1 MTLQSSPSTLMQCNA
16 QWMSRPADER
26 FTSVQEMIDYK
37 QAIRQRS
44 RAAVVSSRAVTAVPL
59 DNAQGLQIA
68 GPSGAQYNPTHW
80 AFGQLAQ
87 RAGAP
92 AGYLRT
98 LPAPM
103 AADCINY
110 GLKHARDVEEIGIL
124 LNKPEDGGAGNLVAA
139 TGPNYGRIWDVDILE
154 AIKSRGLLEDF
165 TVPGEF
171 GRAVTVTKANTTLFA
186 GDQDMFVFLADERN
200 RIEVPNRR
208 DGQPGSL
215 ARGFFVW
222 NSEVGS
228 ATFGTGTFLF
238 DYVCMNRIVWGAT
251 GYKEI
256 KLRHSSGAPDRF
268 IEEVTPVLH
277 AYADGSA
284 KPVQDA
290 LRIAQERKIDNLDS
304 FLSSRFTKSM
314 AANIAATHIA
324 EEGRPME
331 TVWDVVTGA
340 TAYARG
346 MKHQNERV
354 QIERIAGDLLND

>member
-1 MTLQSSPSTLMQCNA
+1 MNALSNTALMQANA
-16 QWMSRPADER
+16 QWASRPADQR
-26 FTSVQEMIDYK
+26 FLSVDDMIAHK
-37 QAIRQRS
+37 RQLRARS
-44 RAAVVSSRAVTAVPL
+44 RAAVVSSHQITAVPL
-59 DNAQGLQIA
+59 DNAQALQIT
-68 GPSGAQYNPTHW
+68 GPSGAAYNPTHW

-103 AADCINY
+103 AADCLNY
-110 GLKHARDVEEIGIL
+110 GLKHARDVEEIGL
-124 LNKPEDGGAGNLVAA
+124 LLQKPEGEQGNLVAA
-139 TGPNYGRIWDVDILE
+139 TGPNYGRIWDVDILQE
-154 AIKSRGLLEDF
+154 IKWRGLLEQF
-165 TVPGEF
+165 TVPGEL
-171 GRAVTVTKANTTLFA
+171 GKAVTVTKENTTLFA
-186 GDQDMFVFLADERN
+186 SDRDMFIFLADEQH

-215 ARGFFVW
+215 ARGFFIW

-228 ATFGTGTFLF
+228 TTFGIGTFLF
-238 DYVCMNRIVWGAT
+238 DYVCCNRIVWGAS

-277 AYADGSA
+277 AYAEGSA

-290 LRIAQERKIDNLDS
+290 LRIAQERRVDDLDD
-304 FLSSRFTKSM
+304 FLARRFTKSL
-314 AANIAATHIA
+314 AANMQAIHVA

-331 TVWDVVTGA
+331 TIWDVVTGA

-354 QIERIAGDLLND
+354 ELERVAGELLTA